1 MTEVTM
7 TDRATLTAGYLDLIA
22 RHGADASELTRV
34 IPKTGT
40 LSERKNYLSRPIF
53 LGHAES
59 QQLNADL
66 QHLRAALVS
75 LPDRMYD
82 GDIAAFGKAMG
93 ITDDQIAAVQRCYT
107 GSPTQLARAD
117 MYATDTGLRLME
129 FNMGSGVGG
138 AENSAFCRTLLRH
151 PLLAEFAREHRL
163 HYADT
168 TGEELGLIL
177 AETGFERGSSPM
189 VAVVTWPEHYAQVG
203 GLLRSIT
210 QTWRKRGIDAH
221 ACHLGQ
227 LKSRNERLWLRGRP
241 VDIIFRIFLIEHLLE
256 PGGHDLIDPVIDAVA
271 RGEVAMFTPLDSQLF
286 GSKTA
291 LAMLSD
297 HANRELFSAAEL
309 AAFDRILPWTRLV
322 RPGPVTLED
331 GTEVDL
337 LDYAASHADDLL
349 LKPAM
354 MHGGLGIVAGWQPG
368 LSAQTWRDGLVSAM
382 GGPYVIQR
390 RVRPVPELFPGAGGE
405 LVPWAVTWGVF
416 TFPSGYGGV
425 FARAFPVDSQY
436 TIALAGTGLSVGG
449 CLVGPPAA

>member
-1 MTEVTM
+1 M
-7 TDRATLTAGYLDLIA
+7 TDRASLTAGYLDVVA
-22 RHGADASELTRV
+22 RNGADASELTRV

-40 LSERKNYLSRPIF
+40 LGERKHYLSRPLF

-59 QQLNADL
+59 QRLNADL

-75 LPDRMYD
+75 LPDRMFG

-93 ITDDQIAAVQRCYT
+93 ITGDQIAAVQRCYS

-117 MYATDTGLRLME
+117 MYATATGLQLME

-151 PLLAEFAREHRL
+151 PLLAGFAREHRL
-163 HYADT
+163 SYADT
-168 TGEELGLIL
+168 TREEISLIL
-177 AETGFERGSSPM
+177 AETGFDRGSFPM
-189 VAVVTWPEHYAQVG
+189 VAVVTWPEHYAQIG

-210 QTWRKRGIDAH
+210 RTWRGLGVDAH

-227 LKSRNERLWLRGRP
+227 LKPRNGRIWLRGRP
-241 VDIIFRIFLIEHLLE
+241 VDIIFRIFLIEHLHE
-256 PGGHDLIDPVIDAVA
+256 PGGHELIDPVIDAVA

-297 HANRELFSAAEL
+297 HANRDLFSPAEL
-309 AAFDRILPWTRLV
+309 ASLDRILPWTRLV

-331 GTEVDL
+331 GSVVDL
-337 LDYAASHADDLL
+337 LGYAASHAGDLL

-368 LSAQTWRDGLVSAM
+368 ISAQQWRDGLISAM

-390 RVRPVPELFPGAGGE
+390 RVRPAPELFPGARGE
-405 LVPWAVTWGVF
+405 LVPWTVTWGVF
-416 TFPSGYGGV
+416 TFPGGFGGV
-425 FARAFPVDSQY
+425 FARAFPVDSQH

-449 CLVGPPAA
+449 CLIGPPPAAG